1 MDPQMAAMIQALAGA
16 PGSSPSALSP
26 YAPGSH
32 AMAGGAGAY
41 SLPQDPMQIQP
52 SGMLPQPGA
61 PPSGGAGQ
69 NASMGDQ
76 GGLSL
81 GTGQQQQP
89 NMYGAMMTPPPAP
102 NYWG

>member
-1 MDPQMAAMIQALAGA
+1 MDPQMAAMIQALGGPGA
-16 PGSSPSALSP
+16 KPGALSP

-41 SLPQDPMQIQP
+41 SLPQDPMAMQP

-61 PPSGGAGQ
+61 PPPGGAGQ

-81 GTGQQQQP
+81 GTGQQQP
-89 NMYGAMMTPPPAP
+89 NMYGAMMTPPPAT
-102 NYWG
+102 NYWQ